1 MRGGPGGL
9 PQDDLH
15 PLDVRGHLRRDPEE
29 AGIGVGGGEGAH
41 PHQLVGEGH
50 HRVLQEDGDQLEK
63 AVGGEVDIAGEAG
76 PHLLGIDVQAH
87 VVVDVSDQLRE
98 GVRPQGGVH
107 AEPDSEDEVA
117 EGGGGEPAPE
127 IDGNG
132 QSRGPGTAGA
142 LDLLILQDRLEEHC
156 GEVFGDGGAVPG
168 GDLLQPV
175 HGQKAHGDIQGVEG
189 LRLAGVG
196 ESGLLPA
203 VPQDPLARV
212 PGVGILQLLRT
223 RGIIHV
229 QQAGAAGDGVSQLP
243 EVDRQQGAEKGEGPR
258 PVRHSVEDLQGD
270 PALVVEEADQPSVVL
285 PEADGLA
292 GVGHVRTDKGAG
304 AVVGLEIVPED
315 PGLHPDAET
324 GEPGHGSVHCP
335 LEDGGVHRLGQDSRK
350 AVDRRVLLPL
360 ESGVE
365 DAGVVQPVPVRGTF
379 GRLGHGGASFP
390 L

>member
-1 MRGGPGGL
+1 M
-9 PQDDLH
+9 
-15 PLDVRGHLRRDPEE
+15 
-29 AGIGVGGGEGAH
+29 
-41 PHQLVGEGH
+41 
-50 HRVLQEDGDQLEK
+50 
-63 AVGGEVDIAGEAG
+63 DIAGEAG

-98 GVRPQGGVH
+98 GVRPQSGVH

-243 EVDRQQGAEKGEGPR
+243 EVDRQQGAEKGEGP
-258 PVRHSVEDLQGD
+258 
-270 PALVVEEADQPSVVL
+270 PAPSDT
-285 PEADGLA
+285 AWKTS
-292 GVGHVRTDKGAG
+292 R
-304 AVVGLEIVPED
+304 EI
-315 PGLHPDAET
+315 
-324 GEPGHGSVHCP
+324 
-335 LEDGGVHRLGQDSRK
+335 RLW
-350 AVDRRVLLPL
+350 
-360 ESGVE
+360 
-365 DAGVVQPVPVRGTF
+365 
-379 GRLGHGGASFP
+379 
-390 L
+390 

>member
-1 MRGGPGGL
+1 M
-9 PQDDLH
+9 
-15 PLDVRGHLRRDPEE
+15 
-29 AGIGVGGGEGAH
+29 
-41 PHQLVGEGH
+41 
-50 HRVLQEDGDQLEK
+50 
-63 AVGGEVDIAGEAG
+63 DIAGEAG

-229 QQAGAAGDGVSQLP
+229 QQARAAGDGVSQLP

-292 GVGHVRTDKGAG
+292 GLDMSGRTKG
-304 AVVGLEIVPED
+304 
-315 PGLHPDAET
+315 PGLSL
-324 GEPGHGSVHCP
+324 GS
-335 LEDGGVHRLGQDSRK
+335 K
-350 AVDRRVLLPL
+350 
-360 ESGVE
+360 
-365 DAGVVQPVPVRGTF
+365 
-379 GRLGHGGASFP
+379 
-390 L
+390 